1 MVSPFE
7 TLVRNL
13 VNLGFYNFVLPF
25 IISAIVLYAIL
36 KKSKILGESNVINIT
51 LSIAV
56 AFMIFGFPVIT
67 GLSIGGP
74 LATFFTQAVIF
85 GFVFAVAL
93 IVASI
98 FYPNMPEM
106 MMREFK
112 RRTMLWIGL
121 VLAIGLFI
129 TSGLVAVIWS
139 AASAPP
145 QPGAAPG
152 PPNDVLILVA
162 GLVIFMILIIIAA
175 AAMRKEGK
183 EG

>member
-7 TLVRNL
+7 TLIKNL

-36 KKSKILGESNVINIT
+36 KKSKVLGESEVLNIV

-67 GLSIGGP
+67 GISLGVP
-74 LATFFTQAVIF
+74 LATFFTQAVVFI
-85 GFVFAVAL
+85 FVFAIAL

-112 RRTMLWIGL
+112 RRTMIWIGL
-121 VLAIGLFI
+121 ALAVGLFI
-129 TSGLVAVIWS
+129 TSGLVSVIWS
-139 AASAPP
+139 TATTPSESGAPSAPR
-145 QPGAAPG
+145 
-152 PPNDVLILVA
+152 DVLIIAA
-162 GLVIFMILIIIAA
+162 GIIIFMILIIIAA
-175 AAMRKEGK
+175 ATMRKEEK
-183 EG
+183 E